1 MLFLETSQ
9 LPIKYIIASRRI
21 LYLQNIL
28 KRHEDELIKRVY
40 YAMRYSPLKG
50 DWSNTVFEDMQSIGL
65 NESEEVISQMS
76 KTAFKT
82 IVKSKMRQHVLK
94 ELNTIKLGHNK
105 VNCIQHS
112 SLKVPQKY
120 LTSNKFTNKQKSL
133 LFNLRCT
140 SQSEF
145 LSNFSSSNQTIP
157 CKICQGYEDSQEHAI
172 LCEKL
177 RDSLPIMNRQLLE
190 QVKYSDLC
198 SNIHDQLRITIVY
211 QLFIDARERIRDTPR
226 VGLPGHS
233 SGPRDVLQYMSLRN
247 YIIIIQGV
255 KNKLIVQHP
264 AHFWPFLR
272 APAEN

>member
-9 LPIKYIIASRRI
+9 LPIKYITASRRI

-40 YAMRYSPLKG
+40 YAMRTSPLKR
-50 DWSNTVFEDMQSIGL
+50 DWSNTVIENMQNIGL
-65 NESEEVISQMS
+65 DLSEGGISQIS
-76 KTAFKT
+76 KIAFKT
-82 IVKSKMRQHVLK
+82 IVKSKMRQYVLN

-105 VNCIQHS
+105 VNRIEHS

-133 LFNLRCT
+133 LFNLRCK

-145 LSNFSSSNQTIP
+145 LRNFSSSNQTIP

-177 RDSLPIMNRQLLE
+177 RDSLPILNRQLLE
-190 QVKYSDLC
+190 EVNYSDLF
-198 SNIHDQLRITIVY
+198 SNIHNQLRITNVY
-211 QLFIDARERIRDTPR
+211 QLLIDARERIRDTP
-226 VGLPGHS
+226 
-233 SGPRDVLQYMSLRN
+233 
-247 YIIIIQGV
+247 
-255 KNKLIVQHP
+255 
-264 AHFWPFLR
+264 
-272 APAEN
+272 

>member
-1 MLFLETSQ
+1 
-9 LPIKYIIASRRI
+9 
-21 LYLQNIL
+21 
-28 KRHEDELIKRVY
+28 
-40 YAMRYSPLKG
+40 
-50 DWSNTVFEDMQSIGL
+50 
-65 NESEEVISQMS
+65 
-76 KTAFKT
+76 
-82 IVKSKMRQHVLK
+82 MRQHVLK

-105 VNCIQHS
+105 VNCIEHS

-133 LFNLRCT
+133 LFNLRCK

-157 CKICQGYEDSQEHAI
+157 CKICQGYEDSQEDAI

-190 QVKYSDLC
+190 QVKYSDLF

-211 QLFIDARERIRDTPR
+211 QLLIEARERIRDTPR

-233 SGPRDVLQYMSLRN
+233 SGPRDV
-247 YIIIIQGV
+247 
-255 KNKLIVQHP
+255 
-264 AHFWPFLR
+264 
-272 APAEN
+272 